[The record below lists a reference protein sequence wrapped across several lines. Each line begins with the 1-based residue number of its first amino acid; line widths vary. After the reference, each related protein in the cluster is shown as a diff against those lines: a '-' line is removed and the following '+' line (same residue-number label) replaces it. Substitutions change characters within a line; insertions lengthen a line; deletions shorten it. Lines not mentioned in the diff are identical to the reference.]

1 MLCSIQKKKKTRD
14 ATVTRVCTVEHVST
28 PQRDSGVAVGQDF
41 TEDAVIVVSLGAI
54 YDFSSNVVKLMWS
67 KGKKL
72 KQILVWWGSNKI
84 QVLSDLCVIR
94 MNSEQSTVIILRKLK
109 NNAGASTEQL
119 VRIQKFMYICRGRES
134 LHEYFRIFPKFFA
147 CLHLAS

>member
-54 YDFSSNVVKLMWS
+54 YDFSSNVVKLM
-67 KGKKL
+67 
-72 KQILVWWGSNKI
+72 
-84 QVLSDLCVIR
+84 
-94 MNSEQSTVIILRKLK
+94 
-109 NNAGASTEQL
+109 
-119 VRIQKFMYICRGRES
+119 
-134 LHEYFRIFPKFFA
+134 
-147 CLHLAS
+147 